1 MKTVVLHTRGDLKKY
16 EKKAILKSGVIFS
29 PVKKSVNSPANQAPL
44 ESGTKKHKEG
54 TAEVLHISPSSGFER
69 F

>member
-1 MKTVVLHTRGDLKKY
+1 MKTVVLHTRKDLKKY
-16 EKKAILKSGVIFS
+16 EKKAILTSGVIFT
-29 PVKKSVNSPANQAPL
+29 PVKKSVNLPVKQTPL

-54 TAEVLHISPSSGFER
+54 TAEILHPSQSSGFER